1 MTNAP
6 KTATELR
13 DAFITRHLQ
22 ADTSCCS
29 DGEPVSGKLVH
40 IGMFGDFPCRAGR
53 EREREASNTADL
65 DALLSAARTEAIA
78 ELRAGVDVEACARAG
93 YESDP
98 GWRYQWDGINMY
110 ATTRDAHIRIARAVL
125 RAAKVLP

>member
-1 MTNAP
+1 MTDKIAMADAP
-6 KTATELR
+6 KTAAELR
-13 DAFITRHLQ
+13 DALIELH
-22 ADTSCCS
+22 C
-29 DGEPVSGKLVH
+29 GSGWCDSAREGGVGAH
-40 IGMFGDFPCRAGR
+40 VRSGCRLAY
-53 EREREASNTADL
+53 DI
-65 DALLSAARTEAIA
+65 DALLATARAEAIA

>member
-1 MTNAP
+1 MTRDEFLAALVADITDRQGLKHEWNSIDDDVKAEIM
-6 KTATELR
+6 ATWGGLTDR
-13 DAFITRHLQ
+13 
-22 ADTSCCS
+22 
-29 DGEPVSGKLVH
+29 
-40 IGMFGDFPCRAGR
+40 
-53 EREREASNTADL
+53 
-65 DALLSAARTEAIA
+65 LLAAARAEAIA